1 MDDLTFE
8 DAHSKE
14 IEVYDF
20 GGKFVLNIYTHDGEC
35 VGAYLQLDQAR
46 VLQRKLAEY
55 IEEQSR

>member
-14 IEVYDF
+14 IEVYEF
-20 GGKFVLNIYTHDGEC
+20 GGKFVLNIYTHEDG
-35 VGAYLQLDQAR
+35 VIGAYLQLEQAR
-46 VLQRKLAEY
+46 VLHRKLAEY